1 MSKLQFDQE
10 GQRFYET
17 GVDHG
22 VLFVKN
28 QGSDLVKYFY
38 ATSAT
43 DAVRLTLKEVDTLPQ
58 PFTKEDTK
66 FLYKVNSTYT
76 VVLANVDSGAV
87 VYVPFTV
94 QNVNDVSALPAEL
107 TVGNAYAVESE
118 SPYANGVAW
127 NGLISVTQSPEGAE
141 AEDIYAD
148 NIKYLTLISNET
160 FGGTITAY
168 TYPDEFNECDGNTSV
183 NGISIGQQTR
193 TAFALAYRTIK
204 SNDNGDE
211 KHKLHFIYGA
221 KAAPSEREYSTVND
235 SPEAMELSWEI
246 NTTPVV
252 VDDVTVNGKAV
263 KPISHIEIDE
273 VANPEAYAYFEE
285 IVLGSADAE
294 SRLPLPDEILA
305 LIAD

>member
-28 QGSDLVKYFY
+28 TNSGYNLATSTTKAVKLTVKEVTALPQT
-38 ATSAT
+38 ATSAMT
-43 DAVRLTLKEVDTLPQ
+43 STLFIVNNSGLTYYVVNDKASEGSFEFVSVTPENVYELPETLVVDTVYNVAN
-58 PFTKEDTK
+58 
-66 FLYKVNSTYT
+66 YK
-76 VVLANVDSGAV
+76 
-87 VYVPFTV
+87 
-94 QNVNDVSALPAEL
+94 
-107 TVGNAYAVESE
+107 
-118 SPYANGVAW
+118 NGVAW

-148 NIKYLTLISNET
+148 NMKYLSLISNET

-168 TYPDEFNECDGNTSV
+168 TYPDEFNECDGNISS
-183 NGISIGQQTR
+183 NGVSLGQQTR

-211 KHKLHFIYGA
+211 KHKLHIIYGA

-252 VDDVTVNGKAV
+252 VDDSYTVNGKAI

-273 VANPEAYAYFEE
+273 LTNPDLYAELE
-285 IVLGSADAE
+285 TLILGTDNTE
-294 SRLPLPDEILA
+294 SVLPDVENDIISE
-305 LIAD
+305 IAD